1 MSDKIIVFDTTL
13 RDGEQAAGVCFSE
26 RDKVEIA
33 SQLEAMGVDVIEAG
47 FPAAS
52 RAEACNVAAVARQVR
67 DASICALSRAVPG
80 DVDVAAAAL
89 EGASCPR
96 IHVFVNCSD
105 VQLAQQLGKD
115 RDEVLGMAEFAVR
128 RARKHTDDVEFSPM
142 DATRADPVFV
152 AQIVRVALAAGART
166 INIPDTV
173 GYILPDRL
181 AALFRDLQQRV
192 PELEEATL
200 SFHGQDDLGLATAN
214 ALAAVSSGVRQVEL
228 AVNGIGERAGNTA
241 FEEVVMAI
249 QVHGESLG
257 VHTNVDPSG
266 IAEISRLVEERS
278 GIAVPR
284 NKAIVGANAFRHASG
299 IHQDGVIKFR
309 GNYEVIDPAVIGHT
323 TGTEIVLGKL
333 SGRAGFVSRIRALG
347 IVLPEGGLDRA
358 FDRFQEVANH
368 RRQIDDEDLREIC
381 EVA

>member
-128 RARKHTDDVEFSPM
+128 RARIHTDDVEFSPM

-173 GYILPDRL
+173 GYILPGRL

-214 ALAAVSSGVRQVEL
+214 TLAAVSSGVRQVEL